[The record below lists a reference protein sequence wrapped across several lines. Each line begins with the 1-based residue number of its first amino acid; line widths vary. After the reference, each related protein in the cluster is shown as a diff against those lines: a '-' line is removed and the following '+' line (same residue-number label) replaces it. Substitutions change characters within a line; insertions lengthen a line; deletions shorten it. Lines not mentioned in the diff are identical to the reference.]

1 LHRTLG
7 EQVAPETHLAP
18 DLWAACTDANQLES
32 ALLNLCINS
41 RHTMPDGSKLV
52 IETANTQLD
61 DRYTRDHP
69 ELEPGDYV
77 ALSVSDTGTGMAAF
91 SLRGYSDRSL
101 PPRLSGRG
109 DGARGIDDLWLRAGS
124 PAAMCAGS
132 GRTVM
137 IVEEVRSVRMIAVD
151 ALATTL
157 GG

>member
-101 PPRLSGRG
+101 PPRLSVGETG
-109 DGARGIDDLWLRAGS
+109 LARSMIYGFARA
-124 PAAMCAGS
+124 
-132 GRTVM
+132 
-137 IVEEVRSVRMIAVD
+137 VRRPC
-151 ALATTL
+151 ALAA
-157 GG
+157 GGR